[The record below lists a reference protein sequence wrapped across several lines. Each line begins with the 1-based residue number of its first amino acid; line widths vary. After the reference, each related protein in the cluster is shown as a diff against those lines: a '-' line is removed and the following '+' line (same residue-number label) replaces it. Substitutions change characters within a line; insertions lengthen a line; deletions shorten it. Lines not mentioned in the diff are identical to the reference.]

1 MSSYTL
7 EKVVRFK
14 IEESRFLKLLNIED
28 IWDLETHS
36 YFGNGEVGKFQ
47 IAPTEDFFVDFVLNV
62 DSGNSDYGRTREL
75 TSKEFEKYVKIFRS
89 IIPESEPIPYDKLRL
104 VEFCWYNASE
114 APNYFNDST
123 YHDDFYDEV

>member
-1 MSSYTL
+1 M
-7 EKVVRFK
+7 
-14 IEESRFLKLLNIED
+14 
-28 IWDLETHS
+28 ETHS

-62 DSGNSDYGRTREL
+62 DSGNSDYGRTWEL

>member
-14 IEESRFLKLLNIED
+14 IEESKFLKLLNIED

-62 DSGNSDYGRTREL
+62 DSGNSDYSRTREL
-75 TSKEFEKYVKIFRS
+75 TYKEFEKYAKIFRT
-89 IIPESEPIPYDKLRL
+89 IIPEAETIPYNKLRL

-114 APNYFNDST
+114 APNYFNDFT

>member
-14 IEESRFLKLLNIED
+14 IEESKFLKLLDIED
-28 IWDLETHS
+28 IWDLETHA
-36 YFGNGEVGKFQ
+36 YFGNGVVDKFQ

-62 DSGNSDYGRTREL
+62 DGGNGDYGRTREL
-75 TSKEFEKYVKIFRS
+75 TSKEFEKYVKIFRR
-89 IIPESEPIPYDKLRL
+89 IIPESKSIPYDKLKL
-104 VEFCWYNASE
+104 VEFCWYDVSE
-114 APNYFNDST
+114 APDYFDEST

>member
-14 IEESRFLKLLNIED
+14 IEESKFLKLLNIED

-62 DSGNSDYGRTREL
+62 DSGNSEYGRTREL
-75 TSKEFEKYVKIFRS
+75 TYKEFEKYVKIFRT
-89 IIPESEPIPYDKLRL
+89 IIPEAETIPYNKLRL

-114 APNYFNDST
+114 APNYFNGST

>member
-7 EKVVRFK
+7 EKVIRFK
-14 IEESRFLKLLNIED
+14 IEKFKFLKLLNIED

-75 TSKEFEKYVKIFRS
+75 TYKEFEKYAKIFRT
-89 IIPESEPIPYDKLRL
+89 IISEAETIPYNKLRL

>member
-1 MSSYTL
+1 MSTYTL

-14 IEESRFLKLLNIED
+14 IEESRFLELLNVED
-28 IWDLETHS
+28 IWDLETHA
-36 YFGNGEVGKFQ
+36 YFGNGVVDKFQ

-62 DSGNSDYGRTREL
+62 DSGNGDYGRTREL

-89 IIPESEPIPYDKLRL
+89 IIPESEPIPYNKLRL
-104 VEFCWYNASE
+104 VEFCWYDASE
-114 APNYFNDST
+114 APNYFNEFT